1 MSFMLLL
8 STILMATRLS
18 LDPLVSA
25 DISLSKNPLIYFYE
39 LPLCLLCYAKY
50 VCSDSDLLLSSL
62 AHRDLAT

>member
-18 LDPLVSA
+18 LDLLVSA

-39 LPLCLLCYAKY
+39 LPLVYYAMRNMSAAAAIY
-50 VCSDSDLLLSSL
+50 CSLQ
-62 AHRDLAT
+62 